1 VQGLTDVWRL
11 DIITKGKIIS
21 ITMEIWNSFSAGS
34 VEMLSDNSNNSPPAV
49 NKGRSQIA
57 EGEAILNSIHKNFS
71 LSLSETAGL
80 FIIIFAEN

>member
-1 VQGLTDVWRL
+1 
-11 DIITKGKIIS
+11 
-21 ITMEIWNSFSAGS
+21 MEIWNSFSAGS
-34 VEMLSDNSNNSPPAV
+34 VEMLSDNSNNIPPAV

-57 EGEAILNSIHKNFS
+57 EGEEILNSIHKNFS